1 MWSFAA
7 LYDLATRIDG
17 WAKSKCFA
25 EYGKS
30 YKSGMFVGFLPMFG
44 PCYVNFYGSPREYSE
59 LMTEFEELN
68 FGKVSIES

>member
-1 MWSFAA
+1 MIWPRVLTDEQSQNA
-7 LYDLATRIDG
+7 LL
-17 WAKSKCFA
+17 S
-25 EYGKS
+25 KS